1 MSAENVRRS
10 AMGGTMND
18 IYITLN
24 GNVAADPRQYHF
36 DDGTRV
42 TSLRLASTRRVF
54 DKASQ
59 SWHDGETTFYAV
71 RCYRILA
78 ENVAQSIKLGQPIV
92 VHGKLRI
99 RSYERDGERRFLA
112 EVEATSVGHDLRRG
126 VSRFEKA
133 QRGASTP
140 AFDDL
145 ARERLASSTR
155 DWELVGPI
163 SEADGS
169 AAGASR
175 FALTGSSTPGDADGS
190 FAGPAAFDLT
200 DGDPTGIQPSRDEHS
215 RDEHSR
221 DEHSRDEHSRDEHSR
236 DEPSGGEHSGG
247 EHSGGEHSRG
257 EPLRDD
263 PSRHEP
269 LRDDPSRHEPLRDDP
284 SRGEPSG
291 GEPLRDEPLGDEL
304 RRGEPFRHEP
314 LRGEPS
320 REEAA
325 GQGLALAGSDE
336 AGLSVRGSAED
347 GGSRRARA
355 KATRTKAGS
364 DSVEDPAGS
373 ESWPEGEAARRLAA

>member
-1 MSAENVRRS
+1 MPGPRQRGTGRSRVFHRAAVRRGGKSTERRSAVMAGHWTDKLTSMSAETVRRP

-71 RCYRILA
+71 RCYRVLA
-78 ENVAQSIKLGQPIV
+78 ENVAQSIKIGQPIV

-133 QRGASTP
+133 QRGPSTP
-140 AFDDL
+140 AFDNV

-169 AAGASR
+169 GS
-175 FALTGSSTPGDADGS
+175 ALTGADEV
-190 FAGPAAFDLT
+190 DL
-200 DGDPTGIQPSRDEHS
+200 S
-215 RDEHSR
+215 
-221 DEHSRDEHSRDEHSR
+221 
-236 DEPSGGEHSGG
+236 
-247 EHSGGEHSRG
+247 
-257 EPLRDD
+257 
-263 PSRHEP
+263 
-269 LRDDPSRHEPLRDDP
+269 
-284 SRGEPSG
+284 
-291 GEPLRDEPLGDEL
+291 
-304 RRGEPFRHEP
+304 
-314 LRGEPS
+314 
-320 REEAA
+320 
-325 GQGLALAGSDE
+325 
-336 AGLSVRGSAED
+336 LSGSAE
-347 GGSRRARA
+347 GGDSPL
-355 KATRTKAGS
+355 TRGESGGDVA
-364 DSVEDPAGS
+364 EDPADT
-373 ESWPEGEAARRLAA
+373 EPWADGEAVGRLAA

>member
-1 MSAENVRRS
+1 
-10 AMGGTMND
+10 MND

-190 FAGPAAFDLT
+190 FAGPAAFDFT
-200 DGDPTGIQPSRDEHS
+200 DGDPTGIQPSRDEP
-215 RDEHSR
+215 
-221 DEHSRDEHSRDEHSR
+221 SR
-236 DEPSGGEHSGG
+236 DEPSGGEPSGG
-247 EHSGGEHSRG
+247 E
-257 EPLRDD
+257 LFRDE

-269 LRDDPSRHEPLRDDP
+269 LRDEP
-284 SRGEPSG
+284 SRGG
-291 GEPLRDEPLGDEL
+291 PLRDEPLGDEL

-325 GQGLALAGSDE
+325 GPDLALAGSDE

-355 KATRTKAGS
+355 KAARTKAGS

>member
-1 MSAENVRRS
+1 
-10 AMGGTMND
+10 MND

-215 RDEHSR
+215 RDEHSGG
-221 DEHSRDEHSRDEHSR
+221 ELLR
-236 DEPSGGEHSGG
+236 DEPS
-247 EHSGGEHSRG
+247 R
-257 EPLRDD
+257 
-263 PSRHEP
+263 
-269 LRDDPSRHEPLRDDP
+269 
-284 SRGEPSG
+284 

-355 KATRTKAGS
+355 KAARTKAGS
-364 DSVEDPAGS
+364 DSAEDPAGS